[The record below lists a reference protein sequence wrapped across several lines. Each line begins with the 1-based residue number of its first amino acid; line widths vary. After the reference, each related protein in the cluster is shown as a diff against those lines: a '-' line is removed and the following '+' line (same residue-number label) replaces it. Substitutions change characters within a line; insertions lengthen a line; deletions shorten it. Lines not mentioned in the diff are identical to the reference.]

1 MKVPFL
7 CTSQRLWAQEAPFY
21 GPFGDSGFAE
31 DSILNA
37 GDGCDVYEA
46 RVPHAGVKPIE
57 HSQAAG

>member
-7 CTSQRLWAQEAPFY
+7 CTSQRLRAQEAPIY

-37 GDGCDVYEA
+37 GGRHNMHEIY
-46 RVPHAGVKPIE
+46 
-57 HSQAAG
+57 QAKTDYSG